1 MIYLDNA
8 ATSFPKP
15 EPVLRGM
22 DAFVRASAANPGR
35 SGHRR
40 AVEAE
45 AMIDAT
51 RLLLARLFGCP
62 RPERVVFTLNATD
75 ALNMAIKGALRSGD
89 HVITSVLEHNSISR
103 PLNQMEKEGY
113 ITLTRLPADGRHMID
128 PDEVARAFTPKTRL
142 VAVTHA
148 SNVTGTIQ
156 PAAAIGR
163 IVRERGALLL
173 LDASQ
178 SAGIVPIDVEKDA
191 IDLLAFTGHKALL
204 GPTGTGGLV
213 VGERAV
219 IAPWREGGTG
229 GDSSS
234 PVQPAEFPHC
244 LEGGTPNVF
253 GIAGLREGVKLLLEH
268 GVASI
273 LSHEREMLAVFYKAL
288 KEPGRYS
295 WHGADGVIADERGEG
310 RVGLVG
316 INLPGFAPPEM
327 AAILDEQFDI
337 AVRAG
342 LHCAPYAHKHLGTF
356 PQGTVRLSVGLLTTA
371 DEMREAAAAFDE
383 VAASAPLPAC

>member
-22 DAFVRASAANPGR
+22 DAFARTSAANPGR

-75 ALNMAIKGALRSGD
+75 ALNMAIKGVLQPGD

-103 PLNQMEKEGY
+103 PLNQMEKEGT
-113 ITLTRLPADGRHMID
+113 ITLTRLPADGSHLID
-128 PDEVARAFTPKTRL
+128 PDEVARAFTSKTRL

-156 PAAAIGR
+156 PVAAIGR
-163 IVRERGALLL
+163 IARERDALLL
-173 LDASQ
+173 ADASQ

-234 PVQPAEFPHC
+234 PVQPSEFPHR

-253 GIAGLREGVKLLLEH
+253 GIAGLREGVKILLER

-273 LSHEREMLAVFYKAL
+273 LSHEREMLALFYNAL

-295 WHGADGVIADERGEG
+295 WYGADRVIAEKRGAG

-316 INLPGFAPPEM
+316 INLPGFAPAET

-383 VAASAPLPAC
+383 VAASAPLQVC

>member
-15 EPVLRGM
+15 EAVLGGM
-22 DAFVRASAANPGR
+22 DAFVRSSAANPGR

-45 AMIDAT
+45 AMIEAT
-51 RLLLARLFGCP
+51 RRLLAQLFGYP
-62 RPERVVFTLNATD
+62 RPERIVFTLNATD
-75 ALNMAIKGALRSGD
+75 ALNMAIKGVVRRGD

-103 PLNQMEKEGY
+103 PLNQMEKDG
-113 ITLTRLPADGRHMID
+113 IISLTRLPANGDHLID
-128 PDEVARAFTPKTRL
+128 PDDVARAFTPQTRL

-156 PAAAIGR
+156 PVTAFGR
-163 IVRERGALLL
+163 IARERGALLL
-173 LDASQ
+173 VDASQ
-178 SAGIVPIDVEKDA
+178 SAGIVPIDVENDA

-213 VGERAV
+213 VGERVV

-234 PVQPAEFPHC
+234 PIQPEEFPHR
-244 LEGGTPNVF
+244 LEGGTPNIF
-253 GIAGLREGVKLLLEH
+253 GIAGLREGVKILLER
-268 GVASI
+268 GVESI
-273 LSHEREMLAVFYKAL
+273 LTHERKMLTTFYSAL
-288 KEPGRYS
+288 KDPGRYS
-295 WHGADGVIADERGEG
+295 WYGADRVIAEKRGEG

-316 INLPGFAPPEM
+316 INLAGFAPTET

-356 PQGTVRLSVGLLTTA
+356 PHGTVRLSVGLLTTA
-371 DEMREAAAAFDE
+371 EEMREAAAAFDE
-383 VAASAPLPAC
+383 IAASA